1 MRKQAWFYLIGED
14 PKDIF
19 PCRGMDWC
27 GFSVA
32 EYMEAYRDDHQ
43 IDVDVQRSFVF
54 CFFVVL
60 IR

>member
-1 MRKQAWFYLIGED
+1 MRRQAWFYLIGED

-19 PCRGMDWC
+19 PCPGAGWYV
-27 GFSVA
+27 FSFA

-54 CFFVVL
+54 SFFETL
-60 IR
+60 IL